1 MTKVKRAYALLVLA
15 FTFTTAIA
23 VVTVFPHTDQ
33 AVAYTVIK
41 HDDHAVGGCG
51 GAGC

>member
-1 MTKVKRAYALLVLA
+1 MTKVKRTYALLALVFA
-15 FTFTTAIA
+15 FTVAI
-23 VVTVFPHTDQ
+23 VTIVPYTDQ

-41 HDDHAVGGCG
+41 HGDDAVGGCG

>member
-1 MTKVKRAYALLVLA
+1 MTNVKRTYVLLALA
-15 FTFTTAIA
+15 FA
-23 VVTVFPHTDQ
+23 VVTTVVPHTDQ

-41 HDDHAVGGCG
+41 HGDHAVGGCG